1 MYADVTTIYCV
12 GESVAKVTGI
22 TVTMNRVLGEL
33 TNWWKHNSPVP
44 HSKKCEGMILH
55 RINFSGPL
63 GSLKIGQHHIK
74 WTTYSKLLVVTIDN
88 KLTRSRHISELKRGF
103 VNKLEVY

>member
-1 MYADVTTIYCV
+1 
-12 GESVAKVTGI
+12 
-22 TVTMNRVLGEL
+22 
-33 TNWWKHNSPVP
+33 
-44 HSKKCEGMILH
+44 MIPH

-74 WTTYSKLLVVTIDN
+74 WTTYSKLLVVTIDI
-88 KLTRSRHISELKRGF
+88 KLTRSKHISELKRGF